1 MTEAQTLFDQL
12 LANMKKNG
20 TLRDEARVEAA
31 FSLAVSAHGGQL
43 RRSGEPYINHPMHV
57 AVLLSEL
64 GMDEDT
70 VIAGILHD
78 VAEDTATTL
87 DDIRE
92 KFGPDVAE
100 MVDGVTKLT
109 RLTWAGGKVEQQA
122 ENLRKMFI
130 AMAKDIRVIIIKL
143 ADRTHNMRTLQYMS
157 PEKQKEKARETMDI
171 YAPLASR
178 LGISKLKVELDNLS
192 LKYLE
197 PEAYNRLVTEIN
209 QKKLSREGFIDSI
222 VAQLSERLKAAGIE
236 ADTYGRVKHYFSIYK
251 KMKTQNKS
259 LDEIYDLFAVRVIV
273 NTVPDCY
280 AALGIVHEIY
290 TPLPGRFKDYVAMP
304 KPNHYQSIHT
314 TVIAKNGLPFEVQI
328 RTHEM
333 HHTAEYGI
341 AAHWKYK
348 EGGKEGLTKEEEKM
362 SWLRQILEWQNELS
376 DDSEFLN
383 SLKNDLN
390 LLTDDVYVF
399 TPTGDVKVLPKGS
412 TPIDFAYMVH
422 SAVGNRMVGAR
433 VNERLVPINYQL
445 NTGDRV
451 EIITSQNTKG
461 PSRDWLN
468 MVASAQARNKIN
480 QWFRSQN
487 KEDNIEKGRDLLERY
502 CRTKNVEL
510 ADLLKPEYLEK
521 VIQKYGFQEWNA
533 VLAAIGHGG
542 LKEAQ
547 VVNRLVEENEKK
559 KATEITDEDILQD
572 IGEQAD
578 KHAIRQKGRGGIVVK
593 GVHDLAVHFSRCCN
607 PVPGDEII
615 GFVTRGRGISV
626 HRSDCVNMMN
636 LPEDERA
643 RIIEAEWEQPEDG
656 STNQR
661 YAVEIK
667 VYVTNRTGMMVDL
680 SRTFTERGIDIANLS
695 ARTSKQGKG
704 TITVGFEVA
713 GTDELNRLVDKI
725 RQIPGVIDIDRASG

>member
-1 MTEAQTLFDQL
+1 MTEDQELFSQI

-20 TLRDEARVEAA
+20 TLRDASRVEEAYL
-31 FSLAVSAHGGQL
+31 LAKEAHGGQL
-43 RRSGEPYINHPMHV
+43 RRSGEPYINHPLHV
-57 AVLLSEL
+57 AIILSEL

-70 VIAGILHD
+70 VVAGIMHD
-78 VAEDTATTL
+78 VAEDTEMTL
-87 DDIRE
+87 EQIGE

-109 RLTWAGGKVEQQA
+109 RLTWDGGKVEQQA

-130 AMAKDIRVIIIKL
+130 AMARDIRVIIIKL

-197 PEAYNRLVTEIN
+197 PEAYNRLVMEIDR
-209 QKKLSREGFIDSI
+209 KKLSREGFIDSI
-222 VAQLSERLKAAGIE
+222 VDEVKAKLAAAGIE

-273 NTVPDCY
+273 NTVQDCY
-280 AALGIVHEIY
+280 AVLGIVHEMY

-314 TVIAKNGLPFEVQI
+314 TVIGKNGLPFEIQI

-348 EGGKEGLTKEEEKM
+348 EGGKAGLTREEEKL
-362 SWLRQILEWQNELS
+362 SWLRQILEWQNEMS
-376 DDSEFLN
+376 DDSEFLS
-383 SLKNDLN
+383 SLKTDLN
-390 LLTDDVYVF
+390 LLSDDVYVF

-461 PSRDWLN
+461 PSRDWLG

-487 KEDNIEKGRDLLERY
+487 KEDNIDKGRDLLERY
-502 CRTKNVEL
+502 CKAKNVDMSE
-510 ADLLKPEYLEK
+510 LLKPELTEK
-521 VIQKYGFQEWNA
+521 VINKYGFLEWDA

-542 LKEAQ
+542 LKEGQ
-547 VVNRLVEENEKK
+547 VVNKLLELKK
-559 KATEITDEDILQD
+559 KQDKRTITDEEVL
-572 IGEQAD
+572 E
-578 KHAIRQKGRGGIVVK
+578 AIAENKRQPLKKTNNGIIVEGIDDV
-593 GVHDLAVHFSRCCN
+593 AVHFARCCS
-607 PVPGDEII
+607 PIPGDEIV
-615 GFVTRGRGISV
+615 GFITRGRGVTI
-626 HRSDCVNMMN
+626 HRTDCLNIIN
-636 LPEDERA
+636 LPEIERGRLISVEWA
-643 RIIEAEWEQPEDG
+643 AAEEGKQKERYTAEIALYAKDRIGITAD
-656 STNQR
+656 
-661 YAVEIK
+661 V
-667 VYVTNRTGMMVDL
+667 
-680 SRTFTERGIDIANLS
+680 SRTLAEQDILILTL
-695 ARTSKQGKG
+695 RTYGNKQGISTFFITFETEGVEEISKVIQKLYQIDG
-704 TITVGFEVA
+704 VFDIQRTVG
-713 GTDELNRLVDKI
+713 
-725 RQIPGVIDIDRASG
+725 

>member
-87 DDIRE
+87 DDIQE

-178 LGISKLKVELDNLS
+178 LGISKLKVELDNMS

-422 SAVGNRMVGAR
+422 SAVGNCMVGAR

-542 LKEAQ
+542 LKEGQ
-547 VVNRLVEENEKK
+547 VVNKLLEIKK
-559 KATEITDEDILQD
+559 KQEKRIITDEEVLEAI
-572 IGEQAD
+572 AD
-578 KHAIRQKGRGGIVVK
+578 NKRAAVKKSNNGIIVEGIDDV
-593 GVHDLAVHFSRCCN
+593 AVHFARCCN
-607 PVPGDEII
+607 PIPGDEIV
-615 GFVTRGRGISV
+615 GFITRGRGVTI
-626 HRSDCVNMMN
+626 HRTDCLNIIN
-636 LPEDERA
+636 LPELDRGRLISVEWAPAEEGKQKERYTA
-643 RIIEAEWEQPEDG
+643 EIALYAKDRIGITAD
-656 STNQR
+656 
-661 YAVEIK
+661 V
-667 VYVTNRTGMMVDL
+667 
-680 SRTFTERGIDIANLS
+680 SRTLAEQDILILTL
-695 ARTSKQGKG
+695 RTFGNKQGISSFFITFETEGVEEINKVIQKLYQING
-704 TITVGFEVA
+704 VFDIQRTVG
-713 GTDELNRLVDKI
+713 
-725 RQIPGVIDIDRASG
+725 

>member
-1 MTEAQTLFDQL
+1 MTESQNLFDQL
-12 LANMKKNG
+12 LANMQKNG
-20 TLRDEARVEAA
+20 TLRDADRVGAA
-31 FSLAVSAHGGQL
+31 FALAEKAHEGQK
-43 RRSGEPYINHPMHV
+43 RRSGEPYINHPMYV
-57 AVLLSEL
+57 AVILSEL

-70 VIAGILHD
+70 IIAGILHD
-78 VAEDTATTL
+78 VAEDTETSL
-87 DDIRE
+87 EDIRE

-109 RLTWAGGKVEQQA
+109 RLSWDGGKVEQQA

-178 LGISKLKVELDNLS
+178 LGISKLKVELDNLA

-197 PEAYNRLVTEIN
+197 PEAYNRLVDEIN

-222 VAQLSERLKAAGIE
+222 VEQLSQRLNASGIE
-236 ADTYGRVKHYFSIYK
+236 AETYGRVKHYFSIYK
-251 KMKTQNKS
+251 KMKTQNRT

-280 AALGIVHEIY
+280 AALGIVHEMY

-348 EGGKEGLTKEEEKM
+348 EGGTEGLTKEEEKL

-390 LLTDDVYVF
+390 LLSDDVYVF

-433 VNERLVPINYQL
+433 VNERLVPINHQL

-451 EIITSQNTKG
+451 EIITSQNSKG

-487 KEDNIEKGRDLLERY
+487 KEENIEKGRDLLERY
-502 CRTKNVEL
+502 CKTKNVEL
-510 ADLLKPEYLEK
+510 SELIKPEYQEK
-521 VIQKYGFQEWNA
+521 VLQKYGFLEWNA

-542 LKEAQ
+542 LKEGQ
-547 VVNRLVEENEKK
+547 VVNKLLEIKK
-559 KATEITDEDILQD
+559 KQDKKTITDEEVL
-572 IGEQAD
+572 E
-578 KHAIRQKGRGGIVVK
+578 AIAENRRTTVKKSTNGIIVEGIDDV
-593 GVHDLAVHFSRCCN
+593 AVHFGRCCN
-607 PVPGDEII
+607 PIPGDEIV
-615 GFVTRGRGISV
+615 GFITRGRGVTI
-626 HRSDCVNMMN
+626 HRTDCLNIIN
-636 LPEDERA
+636 LPELDRNRLISVEWAPTEEGKQKERYTA
-643 RIIEAEWEQPEDG
+643 QIALYAKDRIGITAD
-656 STNQR
+656 
-661 YAVEIK
+661 V
-667 VYVTNRTGMMVDL
+667 
-680 SRTFTERGIDIANLS
+680 SRTLAEQDILILTL
-695 ARTSKQGKG
+695 RTYGNKQGISSFFISFETEGVEEINKVIQKLYQING
-704 TITVGFEVA
+704 VFDIQRTVG
-713 GTDELNRLVDKI
+713 
-725 RQIPGVIDIDRASG
+725 

>member
-20 TLRDEARVEAA
+20 TLRDADRVEAA

-87 DDIRE
+87 DDIQE

-422 SAVGNRMVGAR
+422 SAVGNCMVGAR

-542 LKEAQ
+542 LKEGQ
-547 VVNRLVEENEKK
+547 VVNKLLEIKK
-559 KATEITDEDILQD
+559 KQEKRIITDEEVLEAI
-572 IGEQAD
+572 AD
-578 KHAIRQKGRGGIVVK
+578 NKRAAVKKSNNGIIVEGIDDV
-593 GVHDLAVHFSRCCN
+593 AVHFARCCN
-607 PVPGDEII
+607 PIPGDEIV
-615 GFVTRGRGISV
+615 GFITRGRGVTI
-626 HRSDCVNMMN
+626 HRTDCLNIIN
-636 LPEDERA
+636 LPELDRGRLISVEWAPAEEGKQKERYTA
-643 RIIEAEWEQPEDG
+643 EIALYAKDRIGITAD
-656 STNQR
+656 
-661 YAVEIK
+661 V
-667 VYVTNRTGMMVDL
+667 
-680 SRTFTERGIDIANLS
+680 SRTLAEQDILILTL
-695 ARTSKQGKG
+695 RTFGNKQGISSFFITFETEGVEEINKVIQKLYQING
-704 TITVGFEVA
+704 VFDIQRTVG
-713 GTDELNRLVDKI
+713 
-725 RQIPGVIDIDRASG
+725 

>member
-542 LKEAQ
+542 LKEGQ
-547 VVNRLVEENEKK
+547 VVNKLLEIKK
-559 KATEITDEDILQD
+559 KQEKRIITDEEVLEAI
-572 IGEQAD
+572 AD
-578 KHAIRQKGRGGIVVK
+578 NKRAAVKKSNNGIIVEGIDDV
-593 GVHDLAVHFSRCCN
+593 AVHFARCCN
-607 PVPGDEII
+607 PIPGDEIV
-615 GFVTRGRGISV
+615 GFITRGRGVTI
-626 HRSDCVNMMN
+626 HRTDCLNIIN
-636 LPEDERA
+636 LPELDRGRLISVEWAPAEEGKQKERYTA
-643 RIIEAEWEQPEDG
+643 EIALYAKDRIGITAD
-656 STNQR
+656 
-661 YAVEIK
+661 V
-667 VYVTNRTGMMVDL
+667 
-680 SRTFTERGIDIANLS
+680 SRTLAEQDILILTL
-695 ARTSKQGKG
+695 RTFGNKQGISSFFITFETEGVEEINKVIQKLYQING
-704 TITVGFEVA
+704 VFDIQRTVG
-713 GTDELNRLVDKI
+713 
-725 RQIPGVIDIDRASG
+725 

>member
-1 MTEAQTLFDQL
+1 MADAKTLFDQL

-20 TLRDEARVEAA
+20 TLRDADRVEEA
-31 FSLAVSAHGGQL
+31 FVLSAKAHEGQK
-43 RRSGEPYINHPMHV
+43 RRSGEPYINHPMQV
-57 AVLLSEL
+57 AVILSEL

-78 VAEDTATTL
+78 VAEDTEMTL
-87 DDIRE
+87 EDIRE
-92 KFGPDVAE
+92 RFGDDVAE

-109 RLTWAGGKVEQQA
+109 RLAWDGGKVEQQA
-122 ENLRKMFI
+122 ENLRKMFM

-157 PEKQKEKARETMDI
+157 PEKQREKARETMDI

-178 LGISKLKVELDNLS
+178 LGISKLKVELDNLA

-197 PEAYNRLVTEIN
+197 PEAYNKLVEEIA

-222 VAQLSERLKAAGIE
+222 VAQLAERLKTAGIE

-251 KMKTQNKS
+251 KMKTQNRT

-280 AALGIVHEIY
+280 AALGIVHEMY

-348 EGGKEGLTKEEEKM
+348 EGGTQGLTKEEEKL

-390 LLTDDVYVF
+390 LLSDDVYVF

-422 SAVGNRMVGAR
+422 SAVGNRMVGAK

-451 EIITSQNTKG
+451 EIMTSQNSKG

-487 KEDNIEKGRDLLERY
+487 KEENIEKGRELLERY
-502 CRTKNVEL
+502 CKTKNVEFSEL
-510 ADLLKPEYLEK
+510 SKPEYLEK
-521 VIQKYGFQEWNA
+521 VLQKYGFLEWNA

-542 LKEAQ
+542 LKEGQ
-547 VVNRLVEENEKK
+547 VVNKLLEVKKRQEKK
-559 KATEITDEDILQD
+559 TITDEEVL
-572 IGEQAD
+572 A
-578 KHAIRQKGRGGIVVK
+578 AIAENKRAAVKKSTNGVFVEGIDDV
-593 GVHDLAVHFSRCCN
+593 AVHFGRCCN
-607 PVPGDEII
+607 PIPGDEIV
-615 GFVTRGRGISV
+615 GFITRGRGVTI
-626 HRSDCVNMMN
+626 HRTDCLNIIN
-636 LPEDERA
+636 LPELERG
-643 RIIEAEWEQPEDG
+643 RLISVEWAPTEDG
-656 STNQR
+656 RQKER
-661 YAVEIK
+661 YVAEIALYAK
-667 VYVTNRTGMMVDL
+667 DRIGITADV
-680 SRTFTERGIDIANLS
+680 SRTLAEQDILILTLRTFAN
-695 ARTSKQGKG
+695 KQGVSNFFITFETEGVEEINKVIQKLYQING
-704 TITVGFEVA
+704 VFDIQRTVG
-713 GTDELNRLVDKI
+713 
-725 RQIPGVIDIDRASG
+725 